1 MLQSVH
7 VKKVTWRILWLKWSD
22 FNLAVGEVSKQRS
35 IHLFHV
41 DSFGLWSCEVTSFC
55 FSRFFTFLL
64 GPLGILWGSRW
75 PVAIL
80 LLEQMVS
87 LFVEA
92 RCVTWS
98 FLRHVE
104 MFNPMASSGVGFNFC
119 LSCSSPK
126 DPRYVLSGKDFP
138 YLSHPILG
146 MGFFDHQSYSIR
158 EGSGFLGIRGSW
170 GTWSHSTFISFF
182 DWWLLQVLG
191 AEDSWGW
198 SMFFVA
204 FCFECF

>member
-22 FNLAVGEVSKQRS
+22 FNLAVGKAGKQRS

-41 DSFGLWSCEVTSFC
+41 DSFGLWSCEVAWVC

-64 GPLGILWGSRW
+64 GQLGFFRGSRW

-104 MFNPMASSGVGFNFC
+104 MFNPMAG
-119 LSCSSPK
+119 
-126 DPRYVLSGKDFP
+126 
-138 YLSHPILG
+138 
-146 MGFFDHQSYSIR
+146 
-158 EGSGFLGIRGSW
+158 
-170 GTWSHSTFISFF
+170 
-182 DWWLLQVLG
+182 
-191 AEDSWGW
+191 
-198 SMFFVA
+198 
-204 FCFECF
+204 